1 MKGRPCRSKRVRS
14 LVYRTKAAPPADSP
28 DQTHTDL
35 LFVPVKPDAPV
46 HDPAKH
52 TYWFGPFAEC
62 SSVVDIG
69 GGGKLDVTAGRN
81 YYIAPKWTKYA
92 DFRDGAATNGTDID
106 DNFEGSID
114 VSNDGRPDILSS
126 GWMLRQG
133 IYWYENPGKLG
144 TKWKSYPLL
153 QADGLEG
160 MLIGNLSG
168 HGPKDVLV
176 NFFARK
182 PGRSLIWYEH
192 LNQVPWFKEHRY
204 QTRRESSK

>member
-1 MKGRPCRSKRVRS
+1 M
-14 LVYRTKAAPPADSP
+14 
-28 DQTHTDL
+28 
-35 LFVPVKPDAPV
+35 FVPVKPDAPV

-62 SSVVDIG
+62 SSVLDIDG
-69 GGGKLDVTAGRN
+69 VGKLDVTAGRN

-92 DFRDGAATNGTDID
+92 DFRDGAATNGPDID

-114 VSNDGRPDILSS
+114 VNNDGRPDILSS

-133 IYWYENPGKLG
+133 IYWYEKPGKLG

-160 MLIGNLSG
+160 MVIGNLSG

-192 LNQVPWFKEHRY
+192 LNQVPWFKEHSLGPENVGVSHGNGAGAAPAGGRGGGEIG
-204 QTRRESSK
+204 RAHV